1 MLASVFQKPI
11 VLYQF
16 LEKKS
21 IGFGKLLTFS
31 EECVIIM
38 DMMNPQIKQN
48 LRNLVSDF
56 RLPRYAEIPNAGLH
70 LEQVTQYI
78 NGFLVPIGC
87 AEITISMISNYVKK
101 GFISSPLKKQYNA
114 DQIAYL
120 TFLAVTKNVLSLEDI
135 VAMFDMQRENYTLPM
150 AYDYFCCELENMLA
164 YVFGNKDA
172 PDVNLGVTHTEEKD
186 FLRNVI
192 ISVSHSMYITAF
204 FAQMK
209 LQKQSNLLD

>member
-1 MLASVFQKPI
+1 
-11 VLYQF
+11 
-16 LEKKS
+16 
-21 IGFGKLLTFS
+21 
-31 EECVIIM
+31 M
-38 DMMNPQIKQN
+38 DMMNPQIKLN

-56 RLPRYAEIPNAGLH
+56 RLPRYAEIPNTGLH

-101 GFISSPLKKQYNA
+101 GLISSPLKKQYNA

-164 YVFGNKDA
+164 YVFGNKDT

-209 LQKQSNLLD
+209 RQKQSDPLD

>member
-1 MLASVFQKPI
+1 
-11 VLYQF
+11 
-16 LEKKS
+16 
-21 IGFGKLLTFS
+21 
-31 EECVIIM
+31 M

-56 RLPRYAEIPNAGLH
+56 RLPRYAEIPDTGLH

-101 GFISSPLKKQYNA
+101 GLISSPLKKQYNA

-120 TFLAVTKNVLSLEDI
+120 TFLAIIKNVLSLEDI

-192 ISVSHSMYITAF
+192 ISVAHSMYITAF

-209 LQKQSNLLD
+209 HQKLSISND